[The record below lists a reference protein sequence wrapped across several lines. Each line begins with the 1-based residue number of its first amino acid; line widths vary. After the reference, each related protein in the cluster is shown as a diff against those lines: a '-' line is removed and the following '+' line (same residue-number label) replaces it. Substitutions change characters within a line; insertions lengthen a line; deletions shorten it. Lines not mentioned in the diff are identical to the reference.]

1 VHKRRQADQEQ
12 VAPADER
19 QQPSGDEAGQHAAA
33 RQQRGDQRADP
44 TALVGWD
51 EFLHQ
56 RQVDREDA
64 GIADANKDPEEY
76 QEQPARDYRIRS
88 RCEHHD
94 AGRQR
99 DRHRRPDEYGAPA
112 DVVAEPAADQGA
124 RHGAEPRSQE
134 DRAAL
139 PIGQRPLL
147 GQRRGDVSD
156 QKKVEEIEQVCNI
169 SRANQL
175 PLIGRQLLLPL
186 QNFDHGRLP

>member
-1 VHKRRQADQEQ
+1 MPAHAHQPARRFGHPIADLEHQHERRQADQEQ

-64 GIADANKDPEEY
+64 GIADANNDPEEY

-88 RCEHHD
+88 R
-94 AGRQR
+94 
-99 DRHRRPDEYGAPA
+99 
-112 DVVAEPAADQGA
+112 
-124 RHGAEPRSQE
+124 
-134 DRAAL
+134 
-139 PIGQRPLL
+139 
-147 GQRRGDVSD
+147 
-156 QKKVEEIEQVCNI
+156 
-169 SRANQL
+169 
-175 PLIGRQLLLPL
+175 
-186 QNFDHGRLP
+186 